1 MQLKYRPV
9 IMLRSSLLS
18 LPSSICKR
26 YNLVT
31 ATSRGWHNLNSW
43 RSYVTTSFPIQ
54 QHQRLHFRS
63 SLSLLSTRSGVC
75 CNLQDQFSSLRTL
88 RLLSTSGSNTNN
100 KSDQATNTSTDG
112 DGKQQSSDSNEVV
125 LTPGE
130 TVVAVSRLSMWAGI
144 AVFAAA
150 CAYYIVL
157 ELVPT

>member
-1 MQLKYRPV
+1 
-9 IMLRSSLLS
+9 MLRKSLLS
-18 LPSSICKR
+18 LPSSVCKR

-31 ATSRGWHNLNSW
+31 ATSRGWNNLNSW
-43 RSYVTTSFPIQ
+43 RSYVTTSLPIQ

-63 SLSLLSTRSGVC
+63 SLLLLSTRSGVC

-100 KSDQATNTSTDG
+100 KSDQATKTTNTSDG